1 MPIERQKE
9 IKRRRNR
16 RKKMKKLRIRLADAK
31 NLETKEL
38 LIAKI
43 RKIQPNFKE

>member
-1 MPIERQKE
+1 MPVERQKE

-16 RKKMKKLRIRLADAK
+16 RRKMKKLRLRLAEAK
-31 NLETKEL
+31 DLGTKEM

-43 RKIQPNFKE
+43 RKIQPNFEE